1 MKQAVDKNIIEATR
15 YFIALVEM
23 GSYTAVKNFYS
34 VELNTVKSKLEALE
48 KYLDLN
54 LYQNVHNK
62 IVITKNGMKYYHSC
76 HKLYFDLEGII
87 NRVKYKGLD
96 ASFSIRI
103 LSTRAGLNFTIPYV
117 LPRLNT
123 INPSYT
129 FTFDS
134 YFLYQNKSYHYQLDN
149 YDIAVINSRDLH
161 IIDQDRWIV
170 CYTLDSANIHSNLY
184 AKKEYIEANKLN
196 DPNNVAKAPFV
207 FRRDEM
213 INHSF
218 GFESGSEKKSYPI
231 NNIKYVVEDDTLK
244 VKFIESGLGIGILP
258 EHAAD
263 VLLEGKE
270 GIAKI
275 EGLTSDIFME
285 EQLIIVSK
293 YLTDRKEIITA
304 FRESF
309 DEFLKKWG
317 YCPK

>member
-1 MKQAVDKNIIEATR
+1 MKQVVDKNIIEATR

-48 KYLDLN
+48 KFLDIN

-96 ASFSIRI
+96 NSFSIRI

-117 LPRLNT
+117 LPKLNE
-123 INPSYT
+123 INSAYT

-149 YDIAVINSRDLH
+149 YDIALINSKDLH
-161 IIDQDRWIV
+161 LIDQDRWIV
-170 CYTLDSANIHSNLY
+170 CYTIDSSNIRSNLY
-184 AKKEYIEANKLN
+184 AKKQFIEK
-196 DPNNVAKAPFV
+196 NNINGPDSIAKAPFI

-218 GFESGSEKKSYPI
+218 SFQDDKKDISYPI
-231 NNIKYVVEDDTLK
+231 NNIKYFVEDDTLK
-244 VKFIESGLGIGILP
+244 VKFVESGLGICVLP
-258 EHAAD
+258 ENTAKL
-263 VLLEGKE
+263 LLEGKE
-270 GIAKI
+270 EIIKI
-275 EGLTSDIFME
+275 EGLTSDTFTE

-293 YLTDRKEIITA
+293 YLTDRKKIISVM
-304 FRESF
+304 RECF
-309 DEFLKKWG
+309 DSYLKTWG
-317 YCPK
+317 ALS